1 MQEKLVKMSRFEK
14 VQLVDCPRD
23 AIQGINHFIP
33 TAKKIA
39 YINQLAASQLFD
51 YIDFG
56 SFVSPQAVPQLKD
69 TEEVLAGIDKKSSK
83 LIAIVANSKGIER
96 ALPYQQIDYL
106 GYPFSI
112 SETFQLRNTKM
123 KQDAAFQ
130 VIETAREHMA
140 QAGKQE
146 LLVYLSMGFGNPY
159 GDVWHPELVMDW
171 MERLVQAGIRT
182 FSIADTTAEAT
193 PEQVKA
199 LFSLIRSSFPELEL
213 RIHLHSRIESALL
226 KIEAAYAGG
235 CRIFEGALMGYG
247 GCPFAQDDLVGN
259 IPSELLLHEF
269 KEPDNVVIADLL
281 QGFQNL
287 IKS

>member
-1 MQEKLVKMSRFEK
+1 MSRFEK

-23 AIQGINHFIP
+23 AIQGIEHFIP
-33 TAKKIA
+33 TAKKID
-39 YINQLAASQLFD
+39 YINQLADSELFD

-56 SFVSPQAVPQLKD
+56 SFVSPQAVPQLRD
-69 TEEVLAGIDKKSSK
+69 TEEVLAGIDKKTSK

-96 ALPYQQIDYL
+96 ALPFQAIDYL
-106 GYPFSI
+106 GYPFSM

-123 KQDAAFQ
+123 NQEAAFQ
-130 VIETAREHMA
+130 VIEQGKERMA
-140 QAGKQE
+140 QAGNQE

-159 GDVWHPELVMDW
+159 GDTWHPELVLEW
-171 MERLVQAGIRT
+171 MERLVQAGIHT
-182 FSIADTTAEAT
+182 FSMADTTSEAT
-193 PEQVKA
+193 PEQVESM
-199 LFSLIRSSFPELEL
+199 FSLIHRTFPTVEL

-235 CRIFEGALMGYG
+235 CRIFEGAIMGYG

-269 KEPDNVVIADLL
+269 KQPDNKVVADLL

-287 IKS
+287 IKA

>member
-1 MQEKLVKMSRFEK
+1 MSRFEK

-23 AIQGINHFIP
+23 AIQGIEHFIP
-33 TAKKIA
+33 TAKKID
-39 YINQLAASQLFD
+39 YINQLAASGLFD

-56 SFVSPQAVPQLKD
+56 SFVSPQAVPQLRD
-69 TEEVLAGIDKKSSK
+69 TEEVLAGIDKKTSK

-96 ALPYQQIDYL
+96 ALPFQAIDYL
-106 GYPFSI
+106 GYPFSM

-123 KQDAAFQ
+123 NQEAAFQ
-130 VIETAREHMA
+130 VIEQGKERMA
-140 QAGKQE
+140 QAGNQE

-159 GDVWHPELVMDW
+159 GDTWHPELVLEW
-171 MERLVQAGIRT
+171 MERLVQAGIHT
-182 FSIADTTAEAT
+182 FSMADTTSEAT
-193 PEQVKA
+193 PEQVESM
-199 LFSLIRSSFPELEL
+199 FSLIHRTFPTVEL
-213 RIHLHSRIESALL
+213 RIHLHSRIESSLL

-235 CRIFEGALMGYG
+235 CRIFEGAIMGYG

-269 KEPDNVVIADLL
+269 KQPDNKVVADLL

-287 IKS
+287 IKK

>member
-1 MQEKLVKMSRFEK
+1 MSRFEK

-23 AIQGINHFIP
+23 AIQGIEHFIT
-33 TAKKIA
+33 TAKKID
-39 YINQLAASQLFD
+39 YINQLADSELFD

-56 SFVSPQAVPQLKD
+56 SFVSPQAVPQLRD
-69 TEEVLAGIDKKSSK
+69 TEEVLAGIDKKTSK

-96 ALPYQQIDYL
+96 ALPFQAIDYL
-106 GYPFSI
+106 GYPFSM

-123 KQDAAFQ
+123 NQEAAFQ
-130 VIETAREHMA
+130 VIEQGKERMA

-159 GDVWHPELVMDW
+159 GDTWHPELVLEW
-171 MERLVQAGIRT
+171 MERLVQAGIHT
-182 FSIADTTAEAT
+182 FSMADTTSEAT
-193 PEQVKA
+193 PEQVESM
-199 LFSLIRSSFPELEL
+199 FSLIHGTFPTVEL

-235 CRIFEGALMGYG
+235 CRIFEGAIMGYG

-269 KEPDNVVIADLL
+269 KQPDNKVVADLL

-287 IKS
+287 IKA

>member
-1 MQEKLVKMSRFEK
+1 MSRFEK

-23 AIQGINHFIP
+23 AIQGIEHFIP
-33 TAKKIA
+33 TAKKID
-39 YINQLAASQLFD
+39 YINQLAASGLFD

-56 SFVSPQAVPQLKD
+56 SFVSPQAVPQLRD
-69 TEEVLAGIDKKSSK
+69 TEEVLAGINKKTSK

-96 ALPYQQIDYL
+96 ALPFQAIDYL
-106 GYPFSI
+106 GYPFSM

-123 KQDAAFQ
+123 NQEAAFQ
-130 VIETAREHMA
+130 VIEQGKERMA
-140 QAGKQE
+140 QAGNQE

-159 GDVWHPELVMDW
+159 GDTWYPELVLEW
-171 MERLVQAGIRT
+171 MERLVQAGIHT
-182 FSIADTTAEAT
+182 FSIADTTSEAT
-193 PEQVKA
+193 PEQVESM
-199 LFSLIRSSFPELEL
+199 FSLIHRTFPTVEL

-235 CRIFEGALMGYG
+235 CRIFEGAIMGYG

-269 KEPDNVVIADLL
+269 KQPDNKVVADLL

-287 IKS
+287 IKE

>member
-1 MQEKLVKMSRFEK
+1 MSRFEK

-23 AIQGINHFIP
+23 AIQGIEHFIP
-33 TAKKIA
+33 TAKKID
-39 YINQLAASQLFD
+39 YINQLAASELFD

-56 SFVSPQAVPQLKD
+56 SFVSPQAVPQLRD
-69 TEEVLAGIDKKSSK
+69 TEEVLAGIDKKTSK

-96 ALPYQQIDYL
+96 ALPFQAIDYL
-106 GYPFSI
+106 GYPFSM

-123 KQDAAFQ
+123 NQEAAFQ
-130 VIETAREHMA
+130 VIEQGKERMA
-140 QAGKQE
+140 QAGNQE

-159 GDVWHPELVMDW
+159 GDTWHPELVLEW
-171 MERLVQAGIRT
+171 MERLVQAGIHT
-182 FSIADTTAEAT
+182 FSMADTTSEAT
-193 PEQVKA
+193 PEQVESM
-199 LFSLIRSSFPELEL
+199 FSLIHRTFPTVEL

-235 CRIFEGALMGYG
+235 CRIFEGAIMGYG

-269 KEPDNVVIADLL
+269 KQPDNKVVADLL

-287 IKS
+287 IKA

>member
-1 MQEKLVKMSRFEK
+1 MSRFEK

-23 AIQGINHFIP
+23 AIQGIEHFIP
-33 TAKKIA
+33 TAKKID
-39 YINQLAASQLFD
+39 YINQLAASGLFD

-56 SFVSPQAVPQLKD
+56 SFVSPQAVPQLRD
-69 TEEVLAGIDKKSSK
+69 TEEVLAGIDKKTSK

-96 ALPYQQIDYL
+96 ALPFQAIDYL
-106 GYPFSI
+106 GYPFSM

-123 KQDAAFQ
+123 NQEAAFQ
-130 VIETAREHMA
+130 VIEQGKGRMA
-140 QAGKQE
+140 QAGNQE

-159 GDVWHPELVMDW
+159 GDTWHPELVLEW
-171 MERLVQAGIRT
+171 MERLVQAGIHT
-182 FSIADTTAEAT
+182 FSMADTTSEAT
-193 PEQVKA
+193 PEQVESM
-199 LFSLIRSSFPELEL
+199 FSLIHRTFPTVEL

-235 CRIFEGALMGYG
+235 CRIFEGAIMGYG

-269 KEPDNVVIADLL
+269 KQPDNKVVADLL

-287 IKS
+287 IKK